1 MKVFSERFNKEFET
15 FSVEKKGT
23 EVLTHESFLQLYRT
37 VQKETGV
44 VVAPIGMPKDWE
56 LLNSVVVPFIAKD
69 KSGICEYAIGQATLD
84 SIETEVG
91 KTYFASIAY
100 NRGFDN
106 ALKAYLQIPKNVRTE
121 ASETENAVNND
132 HGFPAKNYTVPDNT
146 SPQVTN
152 PVPYQMPISS
162 DVQAPFPVTP
172 QQTQIPVMPQQAPVQ
187 ASVQPIPQTV
197 PQAAPQTVSQ
207 IASQA
212 VPQVQIPTTIPQATN
227 TPVMTQA
234 QNIPATPQAQ
244 PVPTMVQEQVPFPS
258 YDMPPASCVNQPAP
272 TMNYVPQQPVNAA
285 MDESQ
290 PGVGN
295 PGKTV
300 LTFGPALA
308 DPEHITIETTNEA
321 NLDWVLQ
328 NITENSLYYPLKLD
342 VIAYMKMT
350 GKMV

>member
-1 MKVFSERFNKEFET
+1 MKVFSERFGKEYET
-15 FSVEKKGT
+15 FSVEKKGA

-69 KSGICEYAIGQATLD
+69 KAGICEYAIGQATMD

-132 HGFPAKNYTVPDNT
+132 HGFPAKNYAVPDNT

-152 PVPYQMPISS
+152 PVPYQMPIQS

-172 QQTQIPVMPQQAPVQ
+172 QQTQIPVMSQQPPVQ
-187 ASVQPIPQTV
+187 ASAQPIPQ
-197 PQAAPQTVSQ
+197 AA
-207 IASQA
+207 
-212 VPQVQIPTTIPQATN
+212 PQVQIPTAVPQATN
-227 TPVMTQA
+227 VPVMAQV
-234 QNIPATPQAQ
+234 QNIPVTPQPQ
-244 PVPTMVQEQVPFPS
+244 PIPTMVQEQVPFPS
-258 YDMPPASCVNQPAP
+258 YDMSPVNCVSQPAP
-272 TMNYVPQQPVNAA
+272 TMDYIPQQPVNTV

-300 LTFGPALA
+300 INFGPALA
-308 DPEHITIETTNEA
+308 DPEHNTVETTSEA
-321 NLDWVLQ
+321 NLNWILQ
-328 NITENSLYYPLKLD
+328 NITEDSVFYPLKLD

-350 GKMV
+350 GKMA

>member
-1 MKVFSERFNKEFET
+1 MKIFSERFNKEFET
-15 FSVEKKGT
+15 FSVNKNGS

-69 KSGICEYAIGQATLD
+69 KTGICEYAIGQATMD

-121 ASETENAVNND
+121 ATETENAVNND
-132 HGFPAKNYTVPDNT
+132 HGFPAKNYAVPDNT
-146 SPQVTN
+146 IPQAVN
-152 PVPYQMPISS
+152 PAPYQIIQS

-172 QQTQIPVMPQQAPVQ
+172 QQMQIPVMPQQAPVQ

-197 PQAAPQTVSQ
+197 PQTAPQ
-207 IASQA
+207 I
-212 VPQVQIPTTIPQATN
+212 QVPTTIPQAVN
-227 TPVMTQA
+227 TPVMTQV
-234 QNIPATPQAQ
+234 QNASVMPQVQ
-244 PVPTMVQEQVPFPS
+244 QVPNMVQEQVPFPS
-258 YDMPPASCVNQPAP
+258 YDVSPANCVSQPTT
-272 TMNYVPQQPVNAA
+272 TMDYIPQQPVNAV

-300 LTFGPALA
+300 LNFGPALA
-308 DPEHITIETTNEA
+308 DPEHNTIETTNEA
-321 NLDWVLQ
+321 NLNWILQ
-328 NITENSLYYPLKLD
+328 NITEGSEFYPLKLD
-342 VIAYMKMT
+342 VIAYMKAT
-350 GKMV
+350 GKMA

>member
-15 FSVEKKGT
+15 FSVNKNGS

-69 KSGICEYAIGQATLD
+69 KAGICEYAIGQATID

-121 ASETENAVNND
+121 ATEAENAVNND
-132 HGFPAKNYTVPDNT
+132 HGFPAKNYAVPDAT
-146 SPQVTN
+146 TPQAAN
-152 PVPYQMPISS
+152 PAPYQMIQS

-172 QQTQIPVMPQQAPVQ
+172 QQTQNSVMPQQIPVQ
-187 ASVQPIPQTV
+187 TTA
-197 PQAAPQTVSQ
+197 QAAP
-207 IASQA
+207 QA
-212 VPQVQIPTTIPQATN
+212 VPQVQVPTTIPQAVN
-227 TPVMTQA
+227 VPVMTQV
-234 QNIPATPQAQ
+234 QQ
-244 PVPTMVQEQVPFPS
+244 VPSMIQEQVPFPS
-258 YDMPPASCVNQPAP
+258 YDVSPANCVSQPAA
-272 TMNYVPQQPVNAA
+272 TMDYIPQQPANAV

-300 LTFGPALA
+300 LNFGPALA
-308 DPEHITIETTNEA
+308 DPEHNTIETTNEA
-321 NLDWVLQ
+321 NLNWILQ
-328 NITENSLYYPLKLD
+328 NITEGSEFYPLKLD
-342 VIAYMKMT
+342 VIAYMKAT
-350 GKMV
+350 GKMA